1 MLKRPLPAPSRRLVG
16 LAAIIAFTGVA
27 SYAAWAGQS
36 ATDKDRSILVDLK
49 VTISNSQTNEVKAL
63 ATQYLVRSGEEIKDA
78 NGRPLDFACTPY
90 LPDEPGRSS
99 DWRDLKARGIPLPV
113 PGQILLDCAVRRDN
127 AVVSRPAVLV
137 DEGKLATIETAEPD
151 GPHRYR
157 FDITASTSSEKIA
170 AARKQSGKDSASN

>member
-16 LAAIIAFTGVA
+16 LAAIITFTGVA

-36 ATDKDRSILVDLK
+36 ATDKDGSILVDLK

-137 DEGKLATIETAEPD
+137 DDGKLATIETAEPD